1 MSIAGITASDPCEL
15 SVGEAMRLMR
25 LGELSPVEMTESS
38 LRRIEAVE
46 PTLHA
51 WVRVMGDEAMAAAR
65 EAEAQLQRGEDRGP
79 LHGIPVA
86 VKDIV
91 DVAGVPTKCGSK
103 TREDVEPATVDAPVI
118 AGLRLAGAVVLGKT
132 VTQEFAAGV
141 ISAPA
146 RNPWDPDRIPGGSS
160 GGSAAAVAARVCA
173 IAVGSDTGGS
183 IRIPASVCGVAGLKP
198 TYGRVSK
205 RGVFPLAWSLD
216 TVGPIAGTVEDAA
229 LMLNA
234 IAGYDPLDPQ
244 SSDEPWHDATGELG
258 RSLSGIRIGV
268 VRDHFLE
275 QVQTGVAA
283 AFELAAPV
291 FSRLGAAVID
301 VNWPEAALGRAT
313 GLIIN
318 RVETVGV
325 HDEAMRKHPEKYG
338 RELQI
343 RNEANRL
350 FPSAG
355 YLRAL
360 KARVAIRDSV
370 QRIFNEQRL
379 DAIIVPTLPGTA
391 APADDLVVVY
401 DDGSREHVSFAYT
414 RLASVFNCTGQP
426 ALSLTC
432 GFDRLGL
439 PIGLTIAGRPFAEAR
454 ICRIGQGFEQATRF
468 FEQRPALI
476 GG

>member
-1 MSIAGITASDPCEL
+1 MSTTNITASDPCEL

-38 LRRIEAVE
+38 LRRIEALE
-46 PTLHA
+46 QTLHA
-51 WVRVMGDEAMAAAR
+51 WVRVMGDEAMVAAR

-91 DVAGVPTKCGSK
+91 NVAGVPTKCGST
-103 TREDVEPATVDAPVI
+103 TREDAEPATVDAPVI
-118 AGLRLAGAVVLGKT
+118 TGLRLAGAVVLGKT

-160 GGSAAAVAARVCA
+160 GGSAAAVAARTCP

-244 SSDEPWHDATGELG
+244 STDEPWHDATGELG
-258 RSLSGIRIGV
+258 RDLSGNRIGV

-275 QVQTGVAA
+275 QVQTDVAA

-291 FSRLGAAVID
+291 FNHLGADVID

-325 HDEAMRKHPEKYG
+325 HDEAMRRHPEKYG
-338 RELQI
+338 RELKI
-343 RNEANRL
+343 RNEATRL

-370 QRIFNEQRL
+370 QRIFNEHRL

-401 DDGSREHVSFAYT
+401 DDGTREHVSFAYT

-454 ICRIGQGFEQATRF
+454 ICRIGQAFEQETRF

>member
-1 MSIAGITASDPCEL
+1 
-15 SVGEAMRLMR
+15 MR

-38 LRRIEAVE
+38 LRRIDALE
-46 PTLHA
+46 PSLHA
-51 WVRVMGDEAMAAAR
+51 WVAIMGDEAIAAAR
-65 EAEAQLQRGEDRGP
+65 RAEAELQRGEDRGP
-79 LHGIPVA
+79 LHGIPLA

-91 DVAGVPTKCGSK
+91 DVAGVPTRCGSK
-103 TREDVEPATVDAPVI
+103 TREDVAPAAEDAAVVT
-118 AGLRLAGAVVLGKT
+118 ALREAGAIVLGKT

-141 ISAPA
+141 VSAPA

-160 GGSAAAVAARVCA
+160 GGSAAAVGARVCP

-216 TVGPIAGTVEDAA
+216 TVGPIADTVEDAA

-234 IAGYDPLDPQ
+234 MAGYDPLDPQ
-244 SSDEPWHDATGELG
+244 STNEPWHDATEELG
-258 RSLSGIRIGV
+258 RDIAGLRIGV

-275 QVQTGVAA
+275 RVQTDVAA
-283 AFELAAPV
+283 AFELSVPV
-291 FSRLGAAVID
+291 FSHLGAEVID
-301 VNWPEAALGRAT
+301 VNWPEGGLGRAT

-325 HDEAMRKHPEKYG
+325 HDEAMRAHPEKYG

-360 KARVAIRDSV
+360 KARVAIRESV
-370 QRIFNEQRL
+370 KRLFEEHRL

-401 DDGSREHVSFAYT
+401 DDGSRESVSFAYT
-414 RLASVFNCTGQP
+414 RLCSVFNCTGQP
-426 ALSLTC
+426 AISITG

-454 ICRIGQGFEQATRF
+454 ICRIGQAFEQDTRF
-468 FEQRPALI
+468 IDRRPALI